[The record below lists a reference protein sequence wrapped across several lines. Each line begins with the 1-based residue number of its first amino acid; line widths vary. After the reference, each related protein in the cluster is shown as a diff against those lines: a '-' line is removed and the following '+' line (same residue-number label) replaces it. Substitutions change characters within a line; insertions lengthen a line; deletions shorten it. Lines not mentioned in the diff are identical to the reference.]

1 MFESLISPDELR
13 RLARRRHRL
22 AVHELSRQH
31 VLQKGKNIR
40 PFVPPGG
47 FRNDPG
53 YPTIRPDLEFS
64 LWEMF
69 HAAKKVE
76 LLRPNLLT
84 NPSWAFLGFF
94 VENLELLAPGEDLRL
109 NPGGARLYGDFSAAG
124 LAGRIAQGLTVLFME
139 RRGYVYLERLESL
152 IARSQGRIDRPNP
165 TAQIIGVRGWPIPAK
180 TPDFIFEKRD
190 LTQSRAL
197 AVSGGVKVA

>member
-1 MFESLISPDELR
+1 MFCKRARIFARLYPRADSGTIQVIRLYDRILSSACGKCSMQLRKSNSCVRTSLR
-13 RLARRRHRL
+13 TH
-22 AVHELSRQH
+22 HGLS
-31 VLQKGKNIR
+31 L
-40 PFVPPGG
+40 
-47 FRNDPG
+47 D
-53 YPTIRPDLEFS
+53 S
-64 LWEMF
+64 
-69 HAAKKVE
+69 
-76 LLRPNLLT
+76 LLRIWNYWPQAKTCDSIL
-84 NPSWAFLGFF
+84 
-94 VENLELLAPGEDLRL
+94 
-109 NPGGARLYGDFSAAG
+109 GGARLYGDFSAAG